1 MTILLATKLHQPSPP
16 PKRVPR
22 PQLIQRLDEGLAAGR
37 QVTLVSAPAGFGKT
51 TCVSEWLHTLEGWP
65 VTWLSLDPIDDDP
78 GRFFT
83 YLVAAL
89 QRVDRN
95 LGEEIAGILSAGQ
108 LPPAQILSTILINDI
123 LDLNQRFLLVLDDF
137 QVIQDAFILQ
147 IIEALVE
154 NLPDVLYLV
163 LLTREDPS
171 LPLARLRANNQLS
184 EIRAADLRFS
194 APEAEQF
201 LNQTIGLSLSPQDVR
216 VLVERTEG
224 WIVGLHLAGLSMRD
238 RADPSNFIKNLSGRQ
253 RFILNYLVEEVLS
266 QQPLEIQRFLLQT
279 SILDKLS
286 GDLCNQVTGRKD
298 SHVLLEQLFNAN
310 LFLIPL
316 DEEGQWYR
324 YHQLFVDLLRDRQER
339 LMEADTAEL
348 HRRASRWY
356 AGNGR
361 ISEAIQHALAARDY
375 EVAVQWIEKHAM
387 DMLMQW
393 HLKTVE
399 GWMQSIPA
407 DWVAQSPRANL
418 AFAWMHLMR
427 ANHEQAFPY
436 LERLQ
441 IMFADPQR
449 RDQITQE
456 DPALEAKWLALQ
468 AMLLNAQGKP
478 LESLNLGQRAL
489 ETAPPEDSQ
498 TLGMIYPTLANAY
511 QQMNDYENALEA
523 FQALIQLGQREANSV
538 LELVGVSGLALLAL
552 QHGQYHFAFEI
563 VSQGLERVERS
574 RSLPPISTAMYG
586 ELAVIHYQWHQL
598 EQAHS
603 YFQRAIQVSTLSGYS
618 DAELF
623 YGVILSRLFQIQ
635 GDLDTAAEKI
645 QKAVDLMHVQAPAT
659 VRDEVI
665 AQQIRICLAQDD
677 LPAAERILTG
687 TGFSLQDAITSTDL
701 ESAHHAPMLSGE
713 NALESAWTLYVSSL
727 RILLYRAQ
735 AHGELAR
742 VRASIELASRL
753 IDETLQHNYL
763 PLAMEML
770 LLRAQMHAVLDERQ
784 ASQADYLQALELG
797 QPEGF
802 ISIFLEEGPAIAAA
816 LARMLEQ
823 DLLGKVSPAYAIKIL
838 AAFPRVRKSEAVLD
852 SGAATANDEL
862 VEPLSKREL
871 EVLHLIREGLS
882 NQEIAERL
890 VVTLHTVKKH
900 SSNIYAKLGVS
911 SRTQAI
917 ARARQLKLI

>member
-16 PKRVPR
+16 PKRVAR

-37 QVTLVSAPAGFGKT
+37 QITLVSAPAGFGKT
-51 TCVSEWLHTLEGWP
+51 TCVSEWLQTLQHWP
-65 VTWLSLDPIDDDP
+65 VAWLSLDPADDDP

-83 YLVAAL
+83 YLLAAL
-89 QRVDRN
+89 QKVDQN
-95 LGEEIAGILSAGQ
+95 LGVEVAGVLSAGQ
-108 LPPAQILSTILINDI
+108 LPPAEILSTILINDI
-123 LDLNQRFLLVLDDF
+123 LDLNQPFLLVLDDF
-137 QVIQDAFILQ
+137 QVIQDNFILQ
-147 IIEALVE
+147 IIEALVDH
-154 NLPDVLYLV
+154 LPNVLYLV
-163 LLTREDPS
+163 LVTREDPS

-201 LNQTIGLSLSPQDVR
+201 LNQILGLSLPFQDIQS
-216 VLVERTEG
+216 LVNRTEG
-224 WIVGLHLAGLSMRD
+224 WIAGLHLAGLSMRE
-238 RADPSNFIKNLSGRQ
+238 RVDPSNFIENLSGRQ
-253 RFILNYLVEEVLS
+253 RFILNYLVEEVLN
-266 QQPLEIQRFLLQT
+266 QQPPEIQRFLLQT

-286 GDLCNQVTGRKD
+286 GDLCNQVTGRED
-298 SHVLLEQLFNAN
+298 SHAMLEQLFNAN
-310 LFLIPL
+310 LFLDSL
-316 DEEGQWYR
+316 DEEGRWYR
-324 YHQLFVDLLRDRQER
+324 YHQLFADLLRDRQER
-339 LMEADTAEL
+339 LLAEDTAEL

-393 HLKTVE
+393 HVKTVE
-399 GWMQSIPA
+399 GWMQSIPT

-427 ANHEQAFPY
+427 ANHEQASPF

-441 IMFADPQR
+441 TLFADPQR
-449 RDQITQE
+449 RDQIAHE
-456 DPALEAKWLALQ
+456 DPALVAKWLSLQ

-478 LESLNLGQRAL
+478 LESLNLSQRAL
-489 ETAPPEDSQ
+489 EIAPAEDSQ
-498 TLGMIYPTLANAY
+498 TQGMIYPTLANAY
-511 QQMNDYENALEA
+511 QQVNDYDNALEA
-523 FQALIQLGQREANSV
+523 FQALIQLGRREVNSV
-538 LELVGVSGLALLAL
+538 LELVGISGLALLAL

-563 VSQGLERVERS
+563 ASQGLERVERT
-574 RSLPPISTAMYG
+574 RSLPPISTALFG
-586 ELAVIHYQWHQL
+586 ELAVIHYQWYQL
-598 EQAHS
+598 EQAHD
-603 YFQRAIQVSTLSGYS
+603 YFQRAIQISTLSGYS

-635 GDLDTAAEKI
+635 GDLGTAAEKI
-645 QKAVDLMHVQAPAT
+645 QKAVEMMHVQAPAT

-665 AQQIRICLAQDD
+665 AQQIRICLAQED
-677 LPAAERILTG
+677 LPAAERILTE
-687 TGFSLQDAITSTDL
+687 TGFSLQDAIASTSL

-713 NALESAWTLYVSSL
+713 EALDTVWPLYVSAL
-727 RILLYRAQ
+727 RILLYRAKT
-735 AHGELAR
+735 HGELAQA
-742 VRASIELASRL
+742 RASIELANRL
-753 IDETLQHNYL
+753 IDNAIQHDYL
-763 PLAMEML
+763 PLVLEML
-770 LLRAQMHAVLDERQ
+770 LLRAQMHAVLDDRQ

-802 ISIFLEEGPAIAAA
+802 ISIFLEEGPPLAAA
-816 LARMLEQ
+816 LAGLLEQ
-823 DLLGKVSPAYAIKIL
+823 DQLRKVSPTYARKIL
-838 AAFPRVRKSEAVLD
+838 AAFPGDVESKTVLD
-852 SGAATANDEL
+852 NGATTANEAL
-862 VEPLSKREL
+862 PEPLTKREL
-871 EVLHLIREGLS
+871 EVLHLIRDGLS